1 LATSAN
7 SLLQKPGAEGS
18 NPASGGAGDFR
29 GWQGEL
35 GDAFGNRLGWYLVK
49 EGRQDQVVH
58 LWAYQS
64 QADREAR
71 RDAVYANP
79 AWQDYVRE
87 VMAMDFLVSWENKLL
102 TPTWFSPDL
111 GATDQASTEPDPLSS

>member
-1 LATSAN
+1 MERTMIVDHRTYTI
-7 SLLQKPGAEGS
+7 KP
-18 NPASGGAGDFR
+18 SGI
-29 GWQGEL
+29 
-35 GDAFGNRLGWYLVK
+35 LGWLSLYYEKGWPLQQRYLGNCLGFYLVK

-71 RDAVYANP
+71 RDALYADP
-79 AWQDYVRE
+79 AWQDYLRE
-87 VMAMDFLVSWENKLL
+87 ILATDFLVSWENKLL

-111 GATDQASTEPDPLSS
+111 GATNQSSSEPGDD